1 MIDIYILYT
10 YIYVCVCVCV
20 CMSSHC
26 CSCRF
31 NTSEYGC
38 EYGTGDPIRTGTGRF
53 PCSFLLRPTGI
64 NDSLGSWILYQNTSQ
79 PASNPIIDRSEREES
94 DLP

>member
-1 MIDIYILYT
+1 MC
-10 YIYVCVCVCV
+10 VCVCVCV
-20 CMSSHC
+20 CLHIVVVVGSILRS
-26 CSCRF
+26 
-31 NTSEYGC
+31 
-38 EYGTGDPIRTGTGRF
+38 TGASTVLGILYVRVQSTERF